1 MWSSSNCHRPAA
13 LPCSRTEVPWQE
25 RISPSPDQCRC
36 TQRWSSWEKVVIIF
50 KARQNTKASFTSIY
64 PFLQLKGKT
73 SEKEQNPGITS
84 LWMFA
89 SLWSPASPEA
99 FHFSK
104 LQSSLTWCISIFLL
118 KEENLNSVLPGRTL
132 DLDNS
137 LAARGRSLCSE
148 RMIEFQF
155 LLALVRISVVEQITK
170 VRWLTKLSIW
180 CGLILL
186 SMVDLIWEA
195 LLSLQSVSNV
205 GREQRAALY
214 IAQ

>member
-1 MWSSSNCHRPAA
+1 M
-13 LPCSRTEVPWQE
+13 
-25 RISPSPDQCRC
+25 
-36 TQRWSSWEKVVIIF
+36 
-50 KARQNTKASFTSIY
+50 
-64 PFLQLKGKT
+64 
-73 SEKEQNPGITS
+73 
-84 LWMFA
+84 
-89 SLWSPASPEA
+89 
-99 FHFSK
+99 
-104 LQSSLTWCISIFLL
+104 
-118 KEENLNSVLPGRTL
+118 NSVLPGRTL

-137 LAARGRSLCSE
+137 LAARGRSLCPE

-186 SMVDLIWEA
+186 SMVNLIWEA

>member
-89 SLWSPASPEA
+89 SLWSPASPE
-99 FHFSK
+99 HF
-104 LQSSLTWCISIFLL
+104 IFQ
-118 KEENLNSVLPGRTL
+118 NFNRVSPG
-132 DLDNS
+132 
-137 LAARGRSLCSE
+137 A
-148 RMIEFQF
+148 FQF
-155 LLALVRISVVEQITK
+155 FSLKKKTWIQSYLV
-170 VRWLTKLSIW
+170 
-180 CGLILL
+180 
-186 SMVDLIWEA
+186 A
-195 LLSLQSVSNV
+195 LLTLTTASPPEGGVFVLKGWLKFSFCWRWSEYLWLS
-205 GREQRAALY
+205 R
-214 IAQ
+214 